1 MAMVQ
6 DSCVV
11 YVLDEIG
18 KMECYSPAFKKRVS
32 ELLAYHASNAGGEQ
46 LGGPRRV
53 HVIGTIPLKSQDR
66 FIEAVKA
73 RSDVE
78 LLTVTQ
84 QNRDAI
90 PEQMLS
96 LLGGSTNK

>member
-1 MAMVQ
+1 MAQ

-18 KMECYSPAFKKRVS
+18 KMECYSPAFKKRVG
-32 ELLAYHASNAGGEQ
+32 ELLAYRASNTGGEQ

-53 HVIGTIPLKSQDR
+53 HIIGTIPLKSQDR
-66 FIEAVKA
+66 FIEGVKA
-73 RSDVE
+73 RSNIK

-84 QNRDAI
+84 QNRDSI

-96 LLGGSTNK
+96 LLGGTNK